1 LVTTERVID
10 LTPAVLDR
18 VERRA
23 GVLALI
29 FPRQACY
36 SDAVGDAPMLIP
48 FFSCELQIE
57 AATIESLPASFP
69 VSAEEWLLHFK
80 GGSRASLLP
89 FDFQADGP
97 VRLTFGDHGTN
108 RLVVTGQRVCFTVG
122 PKVGEEQ
129 SWPAT

>member
-1 LVTTERVID
+1 LVTPERVID

-18 VERRA
+18 VERRGGA
-23 GVLALI
+23 VALI

-36 SDAVGDAPMLIP
+36 SDAVGNAPMLVP
-48 FFSCELQIE
+48 LYSCELQIE
-57 AATIESLPASFP
+57 AATVHSMPASFP
-69 VSAEEWLLHFK
+69 IKAEEWLLHFE

-97 VRLTFGDHGTN
+97 VHLTFGDDAAN
-108 RLVVTGQRVCFTVG
+108 RLVVTGQRVGFNVG
-122 PKVGEEQ
+122 AKVGDEP